1 VSLRHALLGLLH
13 EQPASGYDLMQVF
26 NASLQNI
33 WPATQSQVYSELT
46 KLAASG
52 LLTVSAEGP
61 RGRKEYTLT
70 DAGRAE
76 LQHWLVEVETDVH
89 PRSEGLLKVFLLGA
103 VSREQATGFLA
114 WLGETA
120 DHDVAALEALDASIE
135 WEDEDL
141 HVYGRLVLEF
151 AKRLA
156 AMSREWSDWAV
167 EQINASGGAP
177 GQREQPEP
185 QQPERQPRR

>member
-1 VSLRHALLGLLH
+1 MSLRHALLGLLR

-26 NASLQNI
+26 NASLHNI
-33 WPATQSQVYSELT
+33 WPATQSQVYSELN
-46 KLAASG
+46 KLAAAG
-52 LLTVSAEGP
+52 LLTASAEGP
-61 RGRKEYTLT
+61 RGRKEYALT
-70 DAGRAE
+70 EAGHAE
-76 LQHWLVEVETDVH
+76 LQHWLLEVETDVH

-114 WLGETA
+114 WLGEMA
-120 DHDVAALEALDASIE
+120 DKDVAAMTELESSIE

-151 AKRLA
+151 AKRMA

-167 EQINASGGAP
+167 EQIARSDSRILDGPPSEG
-177 GQREQPEP
+177 
-185 QQPERQPRR
+185 

>member
-1 VSLRHALLGLLH
+1 MSLRHALLGLLR
-13 EQPASGYDLMQVF
+13 EEPASGYDLMQVF
-26 NASLQNI
+26 NASLHNI

-52 LLTVSAEGP
+52 LLSVSAQGP
-61 RGRKEYTLT
+61 RGRKEYALT
-70 DAGRAE
+70 EAGHAE
-76 LQHWLVEVETDVH
+76 LRHWLLEVETDVH

-103 VSREQATGFLA
+103 VSRDQAAGFLG
-114 WLGETA
+114 WLGQMA
-120 DHDVAALEALDASIE
+120 DKDVAAMEALEASIE

-167 EQINASGGAP
+167 EQISPTDGGTA
-177 GQREQPEP
+177 EQP
-185 QQPERQPRR
+185 QSVD